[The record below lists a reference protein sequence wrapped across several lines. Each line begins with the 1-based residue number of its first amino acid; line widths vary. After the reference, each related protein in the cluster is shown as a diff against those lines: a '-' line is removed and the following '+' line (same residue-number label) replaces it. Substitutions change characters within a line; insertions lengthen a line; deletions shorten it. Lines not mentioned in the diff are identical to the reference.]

1 MHQGLRDVWTR
12 ALANAL
18 EKLRGVSIADSV
30 VAWVWKRG
38 GPGQWRG
45 EQQEEPDISL
55 ALARAGLD
63 TLGREL
69 DEALHEYHPLYSG
82 LVGTATLGLFNLGGA
97 SHIRSALGELW
108 RRHAVVNDVAAFID
122 SEGITLDF
130 VAPVI
135 NFHADEGVSTIE
147 LLPGAT
153 VRRLSDADA
162 TELFGGRGVVAMRP
176 GRFAPLD
183 YAFVGNFG
191 EPKLFGDDSLLG
203 SEEADRMRSTL
214 ELALRALR
222 TFKKGAVGFDYVW
235 IKARRFSPFTPGR
248 TGRTFGA
255 EYVPFG
261 RYDIATGDVTE
272 LRSHSSYFRQ
282 TFHRSLSTACSRL
295 GAAEIRTDPREKLFD
310 AVVGL
315 EAILLTELPDRYRG
329 EPTYRFAMNLAVLQ
343 DAPKERAA
351 TFRLGKQLYHLRS
364 TVAHGG
370 ELDPASV
377 PYGDELVTLGVAAE
391 RSCELLRS
399 TVKRFLAHA
408 GAPPYI
414 ASGYW
419 PDRYFSLALGPNR
432 EQDAPPCA

>member
-222 TFKKGAVGFDYVW
+222 TFKKGAVGFD
-235 IKARRFSPFTPGR
+235 
-248 TGRTFGA
+248 
-255 EYVPFG
+255 
-261 RYDIATGDVTE
+261 
-272 LRSHSSYFRQ
+272 
-282 TFHRSLSTACSRL
+282 
-295 GAAEIRTDPREKLFD
+295 
-310 AVVGL
+310 
-315 EAILLTELPDRYRG
+315 
-329 EPTYRFAMNLAVLQ
+329 
-343 DAPKERAA
+343 
-351 TFRLGKQLYHLRS
+351 
-364 TVAHGG
+364 
-370 ELDPASV
+370 
-377 PYGDELVTLGVAAE
+377 
-391 RSCELLRS
+391 
-399 TVKRFLAHA
+399 
-408 GAPPYI
+408 
-414 ASGYW
+414 
-419 PDRYFSLALGPNR
+419 
-432 EQDAPPCA
+432 